1 MKLLEN
7 LPYKTNIVIKDDLI
21 YQKFQQKIILSRHFC
36 NVDPNDRYYLKLNAI
51 VEDEIINQG
60 YLYFY
65 FHPEDSSSQF
75 IGIAVNEDYRNCGV
89 ASILISSW
97 IQFCLDSGYEDL
109 MTSQKQRKPFLL
121 YLLKKYFFVAEDV
134 SDYELFRK
142 LVYICKM
149 KDSNCKG
156 LIFAN
161 KQEETRF
168 RNSNVMKADNY
179 RIIDSLGEEIQILD
193 SVLLST
199 PYLLKDNEK
208 AYQKAIK
215 TYDRYRN

>member
-1 MKLLEN
+1 MKILEN
-7 LPYKTNIVIKDDLI
+7 LSYKASVVIKDDLV
-21 YQKFQQKIILSRHFC
+21 YQKFKQKITLSRHFC
-36 NVDPNDRYYLKLNAI
+36 PTDTNDRYYLKLNTI
-51 VEDEIINQG
+51 TDDKIINQG

-65 FHPEDSSSQF
+65 LHPETLSSEF
-75 IGIAVNEDYRNCGV
+75 IGVAVNPEYRDLGV

-97 IQFCLDSGYEDL
+97 IQFCLDQEYENL
-109 MTSQKQRKPFLL
+109 MAYKKQRKPFIL

-134 SDYELFRK
+134 SDYEFYRR
-142 LVYICKM
+142 LVYICRI

-156 LIFAN
+156 LIFLN
-161 KQEETRF
+161 KQEEIRF
-168 RNSNVMKADNY
+168 QNSHIMDNDNY
-179 RIIDSLGEEIQILD
+179 RIVDSKNDEFQLLD

>member
-179 RIIDSLGEEIQILD
+179 RIIDSLGEEIQMLD